1 MIIKKKNIK
10 NLKQLIKLT
19 LMSLALLGIC
29 SPAIAASSYEIQQS
43 ASNNDITIP
52 QGVET
57 PHMPSVVTFRMHAEV
72 VEAGSDPNIQ
82 ESYHRLKNCI
92 KLKNANIVWSGKNF
106 DSDKINDFSELT
118 PKHGLSALTE
128 FYGGTLRGVIVNNC
142 NSDEDIELRVWVQSM
157 DDGTG
162 VGTFLAWKAMDIHLD
177 SAKKCGMTVPS
188 NIDFGKVS
196 PGGTATQTLTI
207 LNNTPSAGGYLEI
220 TSPDL
225 HPRGVLQLG
234 GYDQLTVTTDSAH
247 FTANHWHYIDA
258 STPHQDDIPLTL
270 KVSKNA
276 QPGKYRSRLTATLSC
291 P

>member
-1 MIIKKKNIK
+1 MIIKTKINI
-10 NLKQLIKLT
+10 NLKQLIKFI

-29 SPAIAASSYEIQQS
+29 SPAIAAPSYEIKQS
-43 ASNNDITIP
+43 ALNNDITIP
-52 QGVET
+52 HGVET
-57 PHMPSVVTFRMHAEV
+57 PNMSRVVTFRMHAEV
-72 VEAGSDPNIQ
+72 VKAGSDPDFQ
-82 ESYHRLKNCI
+82 DSDTRLKNCI
-92 KLKNANIVWSGKNF
+92 KLKNANIVWDNGNYT
-106 DSDKINDFSELT
+106 SDTINDFSQLT

-128 FYGGTLRGVIVNNC
+128 FYGGTLRGVIVNDC
-142 NSDEDIELRVWVQSM
+142 KSDEDIELRVWVQSL
-157 DDGTG
+157 DAETG

-177 SAKKCGMTVPS
+177 SAKKCWMAVPS

-225 HPRGVLQLG
+225 ISGGVLQLG
-234 GYDQLTVTTDSAH
+234 GSDQLTVTTDSAH
-247 FTANHWHYIDA
+247 FVANHWNYTTA

-276 QPGKYRSRLTATLSC
+276 QPGKYHSLLTATLSC